1 MPSNDDVFT
10 ESSIFYDSGAQI
22 SMVRSSFAES
32 LCLESKP
39 VKILITKVDSVEEE
53 LATKVYKIPIC
64 TVNGKPV
71 QMIQAVGIPQISNKV
86 EEVDTNVA
94 LR

>member
-1 MPSNDDVFT
+1 MPSNVDAFT
-10 ESSIFYDSGAQI
+10 EASICFDSGAQI

-39 VKILITKVDSVEEE
+39 VKILITKVGGVQEE

-64 TVNGKPV
+64 TVNGKPMV
-71 QMIQAVGIPQISNKV
+71 NQTKLKKL
-86 EEVDTNVA
+86 TK
-94 LR
+94 LC